1 MAKNIQIKNKVLNK
15 EQLDKVVDRNFNFFA
30 PVDTAEEEL
39 TVDEFFTAYDSLYY
53 EIPIEGDSGSHAYL
67 IKKSS
72 ELADYDRTTE
82 DIQPLLDEI
91 ATLRR
96 ELLNQQQIIIDLNTR
111 LASEQN

>member
-1 MAKNIQIKNKVLNK
+1 MAKDIQIKNKVLNK
-15 EQLDKVVDRNFNFFA
+15 EQLDKVVDREFTFFTS
-30 PVDTAEEEL
+30 PETADDEL
-39 TVDEFFTAYDSLYY
+39 TVDEFFTAYDNLYY
-53 EIPIEGDSGSHAYL
+53 EIPVEGDSGSHAYL

-111 LASEQN
+111 LASE